1 MPVYEYYC
9 RPCDN
14 SFEVLTP
21 MGSMTQEAICPEAHE
36 GAQKALSV
44 FASVIKAEG
53 CASPSPLPTAPC
65 QAPGGCACH

>member
-14 SFEVLTP
+14 SFEVLTNLGA
-21 MGSMTQEAICPEAHE
+21 MAQDTVCPECHE
-36 GAQKALSV
+36 DAPKALSL

-53 CASPSPLPTAPC
+53 CESPSPLPTAPC
-65 QAPGGCACH
+65 QAAGGCACH